1 MGNVMRPWARAVALV
16 VLANTLFLLL
26 ALWVA
31 RLPRE
36 PLVERIRD
44 AFASGELIDKDWLRF
59 DSRRGLE
66 QYLDCSVLQ
75 MISNRDDRLW
85 ANAVGPVIHNQNGGE
100 TRRCELL
107 RALVHGGSTP
117 DLAALMPRPSRTV
130 DGVHSYRYT
139 RYWHGYNPLAAALL
153 SIFDLGQTRAA
164 LKTMAYVSLVLL
176 ALAPGPGHPG
186 LLAVAGGI
194 AVSAALFWALPYY
207 GQSLTQGP
215 ADLVVILGLTALLFW
230 RERLS
235 SPARLVPFCA
245 VFGAAVVY
253 LEFLSGQL
261 PTAGALLVPLIYLIV
276 RGRSHPDNHP
286 RAAWVLAFTGL
297 LAFGIGALLTVALK
311 QILAAVIIGPEALG
325 TFLEYLRRYVNP
337 SPAASA
343 AHFHVTWAPP
353 DSSLLWSTAKSLYV
367 VLAAGD
373 HLTYGSRPAA
383 LVVGQATA
391 LAWLIAGSLAFR
403 ARDNT
408 PSDFLA
414 FVAGVGVVVAWIV
427 AFQTHTNIHA
437 FRMVRM
443 LIVPIALGWA
453 ALAWQLLMAR
463 GRRRGAAGTV
473 SPATGSDDAG

>member
-44 AFASGELIDKDWLRF
+44 AFASGELIDKDWLWLDR
-59 DSRRGLE
+59 RRGFE

-85 ANAVGPVIHNQNGGE
+85 ANAVGPVIHNQNRGE

-117 DLAALMPRPSRTV
+117 DPA
-130 DGVHSYRYT
+130 HSYRYT

-153 SIFDLGQTRAA
+153 SIFDLGQARAA

-230 RERLS
+230 RERLFP
-235 SPARLVPFCA
+235 PARIVPFCA

-253 LEFLSGQL
+253 LEFLTGQL
-261 PTAGALLVPLIYLIV
+261 PTAGALLVPLVYRPYGDDHIRITT
-276 RGRSHPDNHP
+276 
-286 RAAWVLAFTGL
+286 LAPPGSW
-297 LAFGIGALLTVALK
+297 
-311 QILAAVIIGPEALG
+311 
-325 TFLEYLRRYVNP
+325 P
-337 SPAASA
+337 SPASWRLGSA
-343 AHFHVTWAPP
+343 PFSPSRSNRSSPPSSSVPKPWAH
-353 DSSLLWSTAKSLYV
+353 SSST
-367 VLAAGD
+367 
-373 HLTYGSRPAA
+373 
-383 LVVGQATA
+383 
-391 LAWLIAGSLAFR
+391 
-403 ARDNT
+403 
-408 PSDFLA
+408 
-414 FVAGVGVVVAWIV
+414 
-427 AFQTHTNIHA
+427 
-437 FRMVRM
+437 
-443 LIVPIALGWA
+443 
-453 ALAWQLLMAR
+453 
-463 GRRRGAAGTV
+463 
-473 SPATGSDDAG
+473 

>member
-1 MGNVMRPWARAVALV
+1 MGNVMGPWARAFALV

-59 DSRRGLE
+59 DSRRGFE

-85 ANAVGPVIHNQNGGE
+85 ANAVGPVIHNLNSGE

-107 RALVHGGSTP
+107 HALVHGSTP
-117 DLAALMPRPSRTV
+117 DPA
-130 DGVHSYRYT
+130 HSYRYT

-153 SIFDLGQTRAA
+153 SIFDLGQARAA

-194 AVSAALFWALPYY
+194 AVSAALFWGLPYY

-215 ADLVVILGLTALLFW
+215 ADLVVILGLAALLFW
-230 RERLS
+230 RERLLR
-235 SPARLVPFCA
+235 PARLVPFCA

-261 PTAGALLVPLIYLIV
+261 PTAGALLVPLVYLTV

-311 QILAAVIIGPEALG
+311 QILAAVIIGPEAVR

-367 VLAAGD
+367 VLAEGD

-403 ARDNT
+403 ARNNA

-414 FVAGVGVVVAWIV
+414 FVAGAGVVVAWVV
-427 AFQTHTNIHA
+427 AFQTHTNVHA

-443 LIVPIALGWA
+443 LIVPIALGWV

-463 GRRRGAAGTV
+463 GRRRGAAGTI
-473 SPATGSDDAG
+473 SPAEGSDDAG